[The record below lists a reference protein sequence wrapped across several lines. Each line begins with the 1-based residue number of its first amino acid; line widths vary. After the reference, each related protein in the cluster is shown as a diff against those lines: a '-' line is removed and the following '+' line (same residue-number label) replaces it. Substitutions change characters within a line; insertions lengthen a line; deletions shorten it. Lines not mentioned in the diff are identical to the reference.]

1 MRRTNRCRRA
11 NSGNQI
17 SGVAGTDARSCREI
31 NRNEGEENWQ
41 GVLSSAQRDCGGDQ
55 ERRGAR
61 QTGTAVRSSAQLSQ
75 SVEAAVSGACG
86 GRIRCG
92 MGIAR
97 GKHVWT
103 LHATRISIA
112 APFAAHLRPVA
123 KKLADR
129 NRHCSIASQAHFT
142 APVFSM
148 AGCIRRQG
156 GAGDR
161 AARSLRIGCHRQ
173 AACTHAAD
181 RRADPTPASV

>member
-17 SGVAGTDARSCREI
+17 SGVAGTAARSCREI

-142 APVFSM
+142 APVKSKV
-148 AGCIRRQG
+148 G
-156 GAGDR
+156 
-161 AARSLRIGCHRQ
+161 S
-173 AACTHAAD
+173 
-181 RRADPTPASV
+181 